1 MSDRRRAAQ
10 TLHIADLTPIG
21 PKVLP
26 GVIEGPMGTGDVRYQ
41 SAVHFPIAPRDLH
54 LSQTQHKVLG
64 RGWATPLDQGG
75 TSLRD
80 KGESRIR
87 QAREPV

>member
-1 MSDRRRAAQ
+1 
-10 TLHIADLTPIG
+10 
-21 PKVLP
+21 
-26 GVIEGPMGTGDVRYQ
+26 
-41 SAVHFPIAPRDLH
+41 VHFPIAPRDLH